1 MKIKAPLSNK
11 GEVKNL
17 CMAGADEFFCGIEP
31 ASWKKKYQCLPINQ
45 RRGSANFTNTKDLAE
60 AVDSAHKFN
69 AKVHVTIN
77 AFFPMEKQYA
87 AVTGL
92 IKDIL
97 DMKADGFVFA
107 DLGLLLKIDK
117 KLLKDK
123 DMVIGTD
130 AVMFNSEAVNFYKSF
145 GATRIVL
152 DRAMTLSEMKETMD
166 KDRSIEYEAFI
177 INDLCY
183 FVDGLCTFCKAA
195 DGQGRK
201 IKAAGGVDFFSTPY
215 VPGRSYSGGCGMLFK
230 RDKVSAAGHRVLKG
244 QRSPGFS
251 FWGKKHIQ
259 GCGACAIYDL
269 KRIGVTSLKILDRA
283 LPEEEK
289 VKSTRFIKESLG
301 FLDKRGLTREGFF
314 YACRKLFKRT
324 FKTACSR
331 HDCYYPGI
339 FKN

>member
-11 GEVKNL
+11 KEVKNL

-31 ASWKKKYQCLPINQ
+31 ISWKRRYQCLPINQ
-45 RRGSANFTNTKDLAE
+45 RTGSANFTNIEDLAE
-60 AVDSAHKFN
+60 AINIAHKFN

-77 AFFPMEKQYA
+77 AFFSMEKQYT
-87 AVTGL
+87 AVIRL

-117 KLLKDK
+117 KLLKNK
-123 DMVIGTD
+123 DIVIGTD

-152 DRAMTLSEMKETMD
+152 DRAVTLSEMKEIMD
-166 KDRSIEYEAFI
+166 KNKSVEYEVFI

-183 FVDGLCTFCKAA
+183 FVDGLCTFCKVAN
-195 DGQGRK
+195 GQGK
-201 IKAAGGVDFFSTPY
+201 KVKTADGVDFFSTPY
-215 VPGRSYSGGCGMLFK
+215 VPGRSYNGGCRMLFK
-230 RDKVSAAGHRVLKG
+230 RDKISAAGYKVLKG
-244 QRSPGFS
+244 RKPEFS
-251 FWGKKHIQ
+251 FWDKKHIQ
-259 GCGACAIYDL
+259 GCGACAIYGL

-289 VKSTRFIKESLG
+289 VKATKFIKESLG
-301 FLDKRGLTREGFF
+301 FLDKGDLIKEEFF
-314 YACRKLFKRT
+314 YECRKLFKRT

-331 HDCYYPGI
+331 YDCYYPGI